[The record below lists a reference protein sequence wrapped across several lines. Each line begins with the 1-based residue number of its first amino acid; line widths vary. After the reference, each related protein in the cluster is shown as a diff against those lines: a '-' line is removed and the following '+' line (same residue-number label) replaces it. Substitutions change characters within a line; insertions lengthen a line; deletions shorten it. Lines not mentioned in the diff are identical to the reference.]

1 MPAFGKKSLA
11 NLNSAHNDLQALFN
25 EVIKHFDCT
34 VLEGFRGKE
43 RQNRLFSEG
52 ATKVK
57 FPNSKHNHSPSL
69 AVDVIP
75 YPINWKDRERI
86 TYFAGFVKGVA
97 SQLGIKI
104 RWGGDWDSDTELSD
118 NKFDDLVHFELVGY
132 DDGT

>member
-1 MPAFGKKSLA
+1 MPAFGKKSLE

-69 AVDVIP
+69 AVDVIRTP
-75 YPINWKDRERI
+75 
-86 TYFAGFVKGVA
+86 
-97 SQLGIKI
+97 
-104 RWGGDWDSDTELSD
+104 
-118 NKFDDLVHFELVGY
+118 
-132 DDGT
+132 